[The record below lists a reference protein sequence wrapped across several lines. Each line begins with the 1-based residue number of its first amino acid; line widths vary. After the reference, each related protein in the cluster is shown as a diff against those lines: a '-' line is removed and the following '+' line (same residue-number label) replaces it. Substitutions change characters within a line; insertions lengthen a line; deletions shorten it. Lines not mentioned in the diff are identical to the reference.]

1 MPKQFDPEKIF
12 QYHAPFGDQA
22 ERYTAIRNVAKDFAA
37 MLIDFCPPSRELSTA
52 LTNLQQAVMW
62 ANASIAI
69 NEVKPVE
76 PVTEEVPVGQTQ
88 EG

>member
-1 MPKQFDPEKIF
+1 MPKQFDPERVF

-37 MLIDFCPPSRELSTA
+37 MLNDFCPQSRELSVA
-52 LTNLQQAVMW
+52 LTNLQQTVMW

-76 PVTEEVPVGQTQ
+76 ETPAVTPAAD
-88 EG
+88 